1 MNIPVELSDDQI
13 AILEHAFAS
22 SRFETREELAQAWLQ
37 LAAGA
42 WSSWLSGEKRYN
54 SLTEQYTDWIERI
67 YDHLLPL
74 AEMPSVERLLNFF
87 NMPYGQAQYITRV
100 LNNRDT
106 PRLRTKA
113 LEELKKALR
122 DQKDDIKNL
131 GPERARLKS
140 YIEMDKSAA
149 IQFEIITKNLWRES
163 RKDVDLPSRSGT
175 WSDLVT
181 IGITPRTFKKVC
193 ERLGIWE
200 E

>member
-1 MNIPVELSDDQI
+1 MDRENIRP
-13 AILEHAFAS
+13 FAS
-22 SRFETREELAQAWLQ
+22 ASRDAECRAVVKFLQ
-37 LAAGA
+37 YA
-42 WSSWLSGEKRYN
+42 
-54 SLTEQYTDWIERI
+54 
-67 YDHLLPL
+67 
-74 AEMPSVERLLNFF
+74 
-87 NMPYGQAQYITRV
+87 YGQAQYITRV

-106 PRLRTKA
+106 PRLRTQA

-131 GPERARLKS
+131 GPQQARLKS

-163 RKDVDLPSRSGT
+163 RKAVDLPSRSGT